1 MYNGDIY
8 LNSHNNSFTD
18 FITKNEKLV
27 TTNAQKNNQLNKN
40 VTNQYLTDYD
50 YNSKIENIIK
60 YYVSFISFINLK
72 ISKFICDSIKFKEM
86 LKINIDNKIL
96 SYINNNLEIFTALT
110 KFINNKINNDSK
122 SNTENERNVSGD
134 FCENIYNLNNEF
146 LNFLNIERFNNLR
159 IDRIAEFN
167 YKGDYYVNKKIK
179 ELSID
184 KQKLEKLL
192 KDLNNKNKKCI
203 QENSNNIKTQTTQI
217 KNVLFQND
225 ANSYKNQINDLIAEN
240 KRIKLEIEVRN
251 SELKEISEK
260 LKNTEKIA
268 EKTLLTLKNNGKSS
282 INISSTKKN
291 KHGKFFDSTNI
302 INNINNNTISKTKNW
317 LNSSLNDINNTIFS
331 SLNTMENSNFNKIPN
346 NI

>member
-1 MYNGDIY
+1 M
-8 LNSHNNSFTD
+8 
-18 FITKNEKLV
+18 
-27 TTNAQKNNQLNKN
+27 
-40 VTNQYLTDYD
+40 
-50 YNSKIENIIK
+50 
-60 YYVSFISFINLK
+60 
-72 ISKFICDSIKFKEM
+72 
-86 LKINIDNKIL
+86 
-96 SYINNNLEIFTALT
+96 
-110 KFINNKINNDSK
+110 
-122 SNTENERNVSGD
+122 
-134 FCENIYNLNNEF
+134 
-146 LNFLNIERFNNLR
+146 
-159 IDRIAEFN
+159 
-167 YKGDYYVNKKIK
+167 
-179 ELSID
+179 
-184 KQKLEKLL
+184 